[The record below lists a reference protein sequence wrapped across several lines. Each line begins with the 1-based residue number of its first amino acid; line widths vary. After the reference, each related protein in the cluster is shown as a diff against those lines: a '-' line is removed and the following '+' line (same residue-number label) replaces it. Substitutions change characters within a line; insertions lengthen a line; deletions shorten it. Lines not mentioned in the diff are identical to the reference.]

1 VTRFGEL
8 LRVLGVGGARFV
20 LVGGVAATAHGSPRS
35 TQDLDVVYRR
45 DDENLRR
52 IAAALCPHHPY
63 MRGAPPGL
71 PFRLDFETLR
81 SGLNFTL
88 TTDLGWIDLLG
99 ESRGW
104 VVMRIIGVKITHR
117 PQTCTP
123 PIVGGVDCVSNQRWL
138 RLLIFTPIVV
148 RILRPSPS
156 LSKSSESLAS

>member
-52 IAAALCPHHPY
+52 IAASLCPHHPY

-99 ESRGW
+99 EIAG
-104 VVMRIIGVKITHR
+104 
-117 PQTCTP
+117 
-123 PIVGGVDCVSNQRWL
+123 VGGYENLAPQSITVEVFGISCKLIGLDALILAKRAAGRPKDLEDLAELEML
-138 RLLIFTPIVV
+138 RE
-148 RILRPSPS
+148 RR
-156 LSKSSESLAS
+156 KREAAG